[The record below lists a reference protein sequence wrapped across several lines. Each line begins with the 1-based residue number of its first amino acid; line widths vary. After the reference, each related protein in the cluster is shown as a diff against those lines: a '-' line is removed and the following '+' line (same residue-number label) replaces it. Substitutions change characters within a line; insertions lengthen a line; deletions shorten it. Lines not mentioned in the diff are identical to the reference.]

1 MPQIVL
7 EGRRVINN
15 ITRAASLFLVKN
27 IFSLLLSLVLLA
39 LPFAYPFAP
48 IQLTLV
54 STLTVGF
61 PSFVLALQPNRERVR
76 GDFLRNVISRAL
88 PGGLCVTLLCVA
100 VMLLSGPMGY
110 GGDVCASLCTL
121 AAACSGLV
129 TLILTCLPLDRIRA
143 VLLALVAAGLLL
155 AVLVFPG
162 LFYLVPL
169 TLPQLYVLLGCAAV
183 CLPLQTGL
191 ARLIRRGGRSI
202 EKTAAGA

>member
-1 MPQIVL
+1 
-7 EGRRVINN
+7 
-15 ITRAASLFLVKN
+15 
-27 IFSLLLSLVLLA
+27 
-39 LPFAYPFAP
+39 
-48 IQLTLV
+48 V

-183 CLPLQTGL
+183 CLTLQTGL